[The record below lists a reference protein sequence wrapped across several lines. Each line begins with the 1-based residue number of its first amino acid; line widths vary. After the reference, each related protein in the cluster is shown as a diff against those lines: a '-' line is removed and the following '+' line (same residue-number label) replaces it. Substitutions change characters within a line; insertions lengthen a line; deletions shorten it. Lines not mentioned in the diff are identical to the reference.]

1 MKSLIYFHN
10 VRSTIGP
17 TLEQLS
23 LTDHQ
28 IMKNQDHTEQQVL
41 HLMQMAVF
49 VLYSIHI
56 RNEQWLPYFK
66 ILQNNECDAL
76 WMWNADELKELQDD
90 KLANRAVEWKKL
102 VSMLAAN
109 ITPKLNSF
117 GLFAGKD
124 LDPDTLV
131 SLSSF
136 ANIYPRRKLSM

>member
-1 MKSLIYFHN
+1 
-10 VRSTIGP
+10 
-17 TLEQLS
+17 
-23 LTDHQ
+23 
-28 IMKNQDHTEQQVL
+28 
-41 HLMQMAVF
+41 MQMAVF

-76 WMWNADELKELQDD
+76 WMWNEDELKELQDE

-136 ANIYPRRKLSM
+136 GNIYPRWKLSM